1 MCIWHEN
8 PRLKSLFTLHSFSH
22 SWKIEVYA
30 HGSKFACRCANSFR
44 RVVFINPTFCVRSG
58 VYLIQGRFCAYAMVI
73 NDGNSKTCVHEA
85 EIRGLIHKMLCR
97 NHPKLILRSSLEYA
111 YCVIHRMNVQTKNV
125 HMRLFQMWNLRI
137 ANYLE
142 LARN

>member
-1 MCIWHEN
+1 MYMDMKTKVKIVVYS
-8 PRLKSLFTLHSFSH
+8 SLIFSLLE
-22 SWKIEVYA
+22 KRVYA
-30 HGSKFACRCANSFR
+30 HGSKFACRCANLSDEF
-44 RVVFINPTFCVRSG
+44 VFIKPTFCVRSG

-73 NDGNSKTCVHEA
+73 NEAPGNSKTCPRA
-85 EIRGLIHKMLCR
+85 KIRGLIHKMLCR
-97 NHPKLILRSSLEYA
+97 NHPKFDLTIISRICV
-111 YCVIHRMNVQTKNV
+111 CVIHRMNVQTKNV